1 MYQGDGI
8 IATQAQHATAGRL
21 DLPPDAAAQ
30 ATLAPDFGRRFAI
43 FGDAE
48 EEFDWHLPLDRHST
62 ETRAIASLP
71 AATRRFNAA
80 GVVPTYL
87 VDYPVVTNV
96 ASAAAVRGMV
106 EAGECDVGTQ
116 LHPWV
121 NPPFEEAVTRT
132 NSFTGNLPVPLQ
144 RAKLHALTDAIEAG
158 TGVRPIVYRA
168 GRYGIG
174 AETARLLAE
183 AGYRLD
189 VSVRALF
196 DYSDEAG
203 PDFSRHPVWPW
214 WVRDDLLEVPLTA
227 AFAGPLHRWPDLH
240 RRAWLRGPLSRAR
253 LLSRVAL
260 TPEGMP
266 LAEVVAAIRRLL
278 DDGTRLFS
286 LSFHTPSVEVGHTPY
301 VRDAADLKAFWHW
314 WDTVFDL
321 FAREGVRPARLSEII
336 AAAGPPAR

>member
-1 MYQGDGI
+1 MN
-8 IATQAQHATAGRL
+8 IATRVQPAKPGRI
-21 DLPPDAAAQ
+21 DLPPPVAARAK
-30 ATLAPDFGRRFAI
+30 LAPEFGRRFVI

-62 ETRAIASLP
+62 GTEAIAALP

-80 GVVPTYL
+80 GLVPTYL
-87 VDYPVVTNV
+87 VDYPVVSNA
-96 ASAAAVRGMV
+96 ASAATIRAMV
-106 EAGECDVGTQ
+106 AAQECDVGTQ

-121 NPPFEEAVTRT
+121 NPPFDEAVIPR

-144 RAKLHALTDAIEAG
+144 RAKLIALTEAIEAA

-174 AETARLLAE
+174 PETARLLAE

-196 DYSDEAG
+196 DYSGEQG
-203 PDFSRHPVWPW
+203 PDFSHHPIWPW

-227 AFAGPLHRWPDLH
+227 AFTGALHRWPGLH
-240 RRAWLRGPLSRAR
+240 RYGWLRGPLARTR
-253 LLSRVAL
+253 LLNRVAL

-266 LAEVVAAIRRLL
+266 LAEALAVIRLL
-278 DDGTRLFS
+278 LDEGTRLFS
-286 LSFHTPSVEVGHTPY
+286 LSFHTPSVEIGHTPY
-301 VRDAADLKAFWHW
+301 VRDATDLKAFWAW
-314 WDTVFDL
+314 WDGVFDL
-321 FAREGVRPARLSEII
+321 FAREGVLPARLGEIV
-336 AAAGPPAR
+336 AAAQPAV